1 MFFHENNIY
10 NDMKIAF
17 DKGIVMSENSEK
29 CSDAVIKLL
38 AEGAYHEAK
47 NTGLSE
53 GSGQTVDK
61 LAAVLEENDRENLK
75 GTIQVAVEC
84 GDAMVSIAEMTR
96 DVHEV
101 NNRSQ
106 AIAAAAEEM
115 VASVKDIAHTSEA
128 AAADAN
134 TVEASAH
141 DGLQSAELAV
151 ETMHN
156 IAKAVK
162 DAAAQVDSLA
172 EASAQIGQIVESI
185 EAIAKQTNL
194 LALNATIE
202 AARAGDAGK
211 GFAVVAGEVKNLAN
225 QTAQSTDDIR
235 NRIGHLRTEMST
247 IVTSMEAGA
256 KAVQEGEEVSAAPGD
271 GMRASG
277 VQIAG
282 VTSKMQDISSILAQQ
297 SEASTEVAQGV
308 TMIAD
313 MSRRNSEEISRV
325 ADAMDKAN
333 AVIVDRVQALGAR
346 DIDYKVVYLA
356 KSDHTTF
363 TLIGRK
369 SLNADDLADHHNC
382 RLGKWYYAVTD
393 TTIKNTTAYKRM
405 EEPHARV
412 HDFGKEALR
421 ALHSGDMDAA
431 LAAAGSMEAASKD
444 VLSLLDE
451 LATELGH

>member
-1 MFFHENNIY
+1 
-10 NDMKIAF
+10 
-17 DKGIVMSENSEK
+17 MSENREK
-29 CSDAVIKLL
+29 CSDEVIKLL

-47 NTGLSE
+47 NTGHSE

-151 ETMHN
+151 QTMHN
-156 IAKAVK
+156 IATAVK

-256 KAVQEGEEVSAAPGD
+256 KAVQEGEEVIAATGD
-271 GMRASG
+271 GMRAIG
-277 VQIAG
+277 DQIAG
-282 VTSKMQDISSILAQQ
+282 VTSKMQDISLILAQQ

-363 TLIGRK
+363 KKNVMDTLIGRK

-393 TTIKNTTAYKRM
+393 AAIKNTSAYKRM
-405 EEPHARV
+405 EDPHARV

-421 ALHSGDMDAA
+421 ALHNGDMDAA

-451 LATELGH
+451 LAQELGH